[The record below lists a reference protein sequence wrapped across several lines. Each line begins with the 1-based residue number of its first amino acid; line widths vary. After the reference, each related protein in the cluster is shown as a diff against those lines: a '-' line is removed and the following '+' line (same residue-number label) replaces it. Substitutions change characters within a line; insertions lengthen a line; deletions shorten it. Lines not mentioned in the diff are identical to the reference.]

1 MSVATFA
8 CAAALAFSP
17 SMNVAPTLS
26 ANARSVREQPV
37 VMLGA
42 PQGRRA
48 ALLAI
53 AAIPLAA
60 NADDALDAIVAR
72 NKAAAEAAKSDEA
85 LAAKAKAEEDGQN
98 GQLVAGA
105 AIGALV
111 LAASAASFST
121 SGTTGNPKGVLLS
134 HKAILATCAGTLSDT
149 GAIVHNGK
157 KVLTAETVFLAY
169 LPLAHIMELA
179 VEVTM
184 FTVGATVGS
193 VVGSKLAGWL
203 FESAGLSAYAI
214 LQVSAAVLLANLGMY
229 AIRARHSSR
238 GLSHVEIT
246 SLGPLLYLWWLMEW
260 PTANDAGITP

>member
-17 SMNVAPTLS
+17 SMTSAPTL
-26 ANARSVREQPV
+26 AAHVRSVREPSV

-105 AIGALV
+105 GSGALV
-111 LAASAASFST
+111 LAASAASFSA
-121 SGTTGNPKGVLLS
+121 SGTTGNVQRVADKVKTGKGR
-134 HKAILATCAGTLSDT
+134 K
-149 GAIVHNGK
+149 
-157 KVLTAETVFLAY
+157 Y
-169 LPLAHIMELA
+169 
-179 VEVTM
+179 
-184 FTVGATVGS
+184 
-193 VVGSKLAGWL
+193 
-203 FESAGLSAYAI
+203 
-214 LQVSAAVLLANLGMY
+214 
-229 AIRARHSSR
+229 
-238 GLSHVEIT
+238 
-246 SLGPLLYLWWLMEW
+246 
-260 PTANDAGITP
+260 